1 MQIKEGIHLAYCT
14 NIHRGEGWKETFQ
27 GLKEYSL
34 KVKDKVSNTD
44 PFAIGLRLGYK
55 AAIELSE
62 EGSGRLDEFIQWL
75 DVNNCYVFTINGF
88 PYGQFHGARVKEQV
102 YRPDWTSNSRL
113 EYTNLLFDILS
124 KILPDGMSG
133 SVSTLP
139 GSFKE
144 FITNEDEQGEMIVN
158 NLGRCGD
165 YINQLCEK
173 TGKDLHLGLEPE
185 PLGWFENTPETI
197 SFFERFR
204 SVHGDNFDS
213 VIGVNYDTCHLAIEY
228 ERAIDSLSELSK
240 NNIRISKFH
249 LSSALKL
256 KPDQIAI
263 DTLKAYQED
272 VYLHQVIGK
281 LNNGGIVRYKDLPD
295 AINDFDSDLNDYS
308 EWRVHF
314 HIPLHASPGGIFD
327 DTRDHIIDTLKVLAV
342 EPQICQHIEMETYTW
357 EVLPESMQ
365 SNNVVDQL
373 SLEYEWTLNSLRDV
387 GLF

>member
-1 MQIKEGIHLAYCT
+1 MQINEGIHLAYCT
-14 NIHRGEGWKETFQ
+14 NIHRGEGWQETFQ

-113 EYTNLLFDILS
+113 EYTNLLFNILS
-124 KILPDGMSG
+124 KILPDGISG

-144 FITNEDEQGEMIVN
+144 FIANEDEQGKMIVN
-158 NLGRCGD
+158 NLGRCGH

-228 ERAIDSLSELSK
+228 ENAIDSLSLFRK

-256 KPDQIAI
+256 KPNQIAI

-281 LNNGGIVRYKDLPD
+281 LNNGRIMRYKDLPD
-295 AINDFDSDLNDYS
+295 AINDFDPDLNDYS

-327 DTRDHIIDTLKVLAV
+327 DTRDHIIDTLKVLAADP
-342 EPQICQHIEMETYTW
+342 EICQHIEMETYTW
-357 EVLPESMQ
+357 EVLPEAMQ
-365 SNNVVDQL
+365 SNNVVEQL

>member
-14 NIHRGEGWKETFQ
+14 NIHRGEGWEETFQ

-113 EYTNLLFDILS
+113 EYTNLLFNILS
-124 KILPDGMSG
+124 KILPDGISG

-144 FITNEDEQGEMIVN
+144 FIANEYEQSEMIVN
-158 NLGRCGD
+158 NLGRCGH

-185 PLGWFENTPETI
+185 PLGWFENTSETI

-204 SVHGDNFDS
+204 SVHGDSFDS
-213 VIGVNYDTCHLAIEY
+213 VVGVNYDTCHLAIEY
-228 ERAIDSLSELSK
+228 EDAIDSLSLFSK

-256 KPDQIAI
+256 KPNQVAI

-281 LNNGGIVRYKDLPD
+281 LNNGRIMRYKDLPD
-295 AINDFDSDLNDYS
+295 AINEFDPDLNDYS

-327 DTRDHIIDTLKVLAV
+327 DTRDHITDTLKVLAADP
-342 EPQICQHIEMETYTW
+342 EICQHIEMETYTW
-357 EVLPESMQ
+357 EVLPKSMQ
-365 SNNVVDQL
+365 SNNVVEQL

>member
-314 HIPLHASPGGIFD
+314 HIPLHASPGGKFD

>member
-14 NIHRGEGWKETFQ
+14 NIHRGEGWEETFQ

-113 EYTNLLFDILS
+113 EYTNLLFNILS
-124 KILPDGMSG
+124 KILPDGISG

-144 FITNEDEQGEMIVN
+144 FIANEDEQSEMIVN
-158 NLGRCGD
+158 NLGRCGH

-204 SVHGDNFDS
+204 SVHGNSFDS

-228 ERAIDSLSELSK
+228 EDAIDSLSLFSK

-256 KPDQIAI
+256 KPNQVAI

-281 LNNGGIVRYKDLPD
+281 LNNGRIMRYKDLPD
-295 AINDFDSDLNDYS
+295 AINDFDPDLNDYS

-327 DTRDHIIDTLKVLAV
+327 DTRDHITDTLKVLAADP
-342 EPQICQHIEMETYTW
+342 EICQHIEMETYTW
-357 EVLPESMQ
+357 EVLPKSMQ
-365 SNNVVDQL
+365 SNNVVEQL

>member
-14 NIHRGEGWKETFQ
+14 NIHRGEGWEETFQ

-113 EYTNLLFDILS
+113 EYTNLLFNILS
-124 KILPDGMSG
+124 KILPDGISG

-144 FITNEDEQGEMIVN
+144 FIANEDEQGKMIVN
-158 NLGRCGD
+158 NLGRCGH

-204 SVHGDNFDS
+204 SVHGDSFDS

-228 ERAIDSLSELSK
+228 EDAIDSLSLFSK

-256 KPDQIAI
+256 KPNQVAI

-281 LNNGGIVRYKDLPD
+281 LNNGRIMRYKDLPD
-295 AINDFDSDLNDYS
+295 AINDFDPDLNDYS

-327 DTRDHIIDTLKVLAV
+327 DTRDHITDTLKVLAADP
-342 EPQICQHIEMETYTW
+342 EICQHIEMETYTW
-357 EVLPESMQ
+357 EVLPKSMQ
-365 SNNVVDQL
+365 SNNVVEQL

>member
-113 EYTNLLFDILS
+113 EYTNLLFNILS
-124 KILPDGMSG
+124 KILPDGISG

-144 FITNEDEQGEMIVN
+144 FIANEDEQSEMIVN
-158 NLGRCGD
+158 NLGRCGH

-204 SVHGDNFDS
+204 SVHGNSFDS

-228 ERAIDSLSELSK
+228 EDAIDSLSLFSK

-256 KPDQIAI
+256 KPNQVAI

-281 LNNGGIVRYKDLPD
+281 LNNGRIMRYKDLPD
-295 AINDFDSDLNDYS
+295 AINDFDPDLNDYS

-327 DTRDHIIDTLKVLAV
+327 DTRDHITDTLKVLAADP
-342 EPQICQHIEMETYTW
+342 EICQHIEMETYTW
-357 EVLPESMQ
+357 EVLPKSMQ
-365 SNNVVDQL
+365 SNNVVEQL

>member
-113 EYTNLLFDILS
+113 EYTNLLFNILS
-124 KILPDGMSG
+124 KILPDGISG

-144 FITNEDEQGEMIVN
+144 FIANEDEQSEMIVN
-158 NLGRCGD
+158 NLGRCGH

-204 SVHGDNFDS
+204 SVHGDSCDS

-228 ERAIDSLSELSK
+228 EDAIDSLSLFSK
-240 NNIRISKFH
+240 NKIRISKFH

-256 KPDQIAI
+256 KPNQVAI

-281 LNNGGIVRYKDLPD
+281 LNNGRIMRYKDLPD
-295 AINDFDSDLNDYS
+295 AINEFDPDLNDYS

-327 DTRDHIIDTLKVLAV
+327 DTRDHITDTLKVLAADP
-342 EPQICQHIEMETYTW
+342 EICQHIEMETYTW
-357 EVLPESMQ
+357 EVLPKSMQ
-365 SNNVVDQL
+365 SNNVVEQL